1 MPMHEN
7 LERKRRENVAKYHA
21 SGACHLCEC
30 TSGSRSYC
38 RFISDDEINNDDDT
52 MNRTEN
58 RQEDEDDSKS
68 FASTANEAETPPSNS
83 KDALQQADDAHNASN
98 ASNAD
103 VPPMRSCMCYGNSTW
118 PYPLKVCEMCIADD
132 LTTGRIRHCAICNV
146 VACDE
151 YCGAVELV
159 EATDREGWNN
169 AGCLECRGMESFS
182 EMELFRRRPYPNGI
196 PRATRICTGC
206 IELFSLFSF
215 GAKYHF
221 TCRYF
226 KCQRLLVPSHVVELK
241 RFLRPFPV
249 SLLPEELMNSI
260 VDFLG
265 GKDLFSFGMVC
276 TSMFRKVEHAS
287 MDLVTRFNHEL
298 PTGPAQIVRSDNS
311 HIVYAEGKNRHSLQ
325 APDDGKTWISV
336 LNQMEQ
342 LTRDIFYFGF
352 QVKGG
357 DDGAAMR
364 YLRRRDKIKFERVYS
379 KGAAA
384 SAIAPYFETGNLSVR
399 GGQVLVTK
407 FKWHH
412 SSLVE
417 EREDRHSVRSVIFS
431 TDRVLALGI
440 HRVIVRYNC
449 FCEGDL
455 LGFIGVLRHQS
466 SIEGQTVTWAHSSSM
481 ACLGRTEEHVFGME
495 YDADRRT
502 LSTYKKNGKT
512 NKMELAPTDAQTIL
526 DDDGMLCFAA
536 ALSSGS
542 VGIKGNQLSIRAC
555 SEDEWSEFLSHTVEK
570 NTIPRIPGRSRRGAD
585 RLMRYLDHRARR
597 AMAEER
603 GDNGLVARVEVEHM
617 MEMLMENDIEGLNND
632 DSDSEIEDA
641 MQFEGG
647 DPPAALLPNVF
658 PAVNPP
664 GPI

>member
-7 LERKRRENVAKYHA
+7 LERKRRQNIAKYHA

-30 TSGSRSYC
+30 TSGSRSFC
-38 RFISDDEINNDDDT
+38 RFISDDEINNNNDDT
-52 MNRTEN
+52 IDRTEN
-58 RQEDEDDSKS
+58 QQEDEEDSES
-68 FASTANEAETPPSNS
+68 FATTANEADAPPSNS
-83 KDALQQADDAHNASN
+83 NDALHQADANDP
-98 ASNAD
+98 
-103 VPPMRSCMCYGNSTW
+103 PPMRSCMCYGNSDW
-118 PYPLKVCEMCIADD
+118 PYPLRVCEMCIADD

-151 YCGAVELV
+151 DCGAVELV
-159 EATDREGWNN
+159 EVTDREEWNN

-226 KCQRLLVPSHVVELK
+226 KCPRLLVPSHVVELK
-241 RFLRPFPV
+241 RFLRPFPA

-265 GKDLFSFGMVC
+265 GRDLFSFGMVC
-276 TSMFRKVEHAS
+276 TSMFRKVEHVS
-287 MDLVTRFNHEL
+287 MDLVTRFNDEL
-298 PTGPAQIVRSDNS
+298 PTGPAKIIRSENRNV
-311 HIVYAEGKNRHSLQ
+311 VYAEGKNRHSLQ
-325 APDDGKTWISV
+325 APDDGKTWVSV

-342 LTRDIFYFGF
+342 LTRDIFYLGF

-364 YLRRRDKIKFERVYS
+364 YLRQRDKIKFDCAYS

-384 SAIAPYFETGNLSVR
+384 SAIAPYFETGSLSVR

-412 SSLVE
+412 NSLME
-417 EREDRHSVRSVIFS
+417 EREDRNGVRSVIFS
-431 TDRVLALGI
+431 TDRVLASGI

-455 LGFIGVLRHQS
+455 LGFIGILRHQS
-466 SIEGQTVTWAHSSSM
+466 SIEGQTVTWAQSSSM
-481 ACLGRTEEHVFGME
+481 ACIGRTEEHVFGME

-512 NKMELAPTDAQTIL
+512 NKMESTPTDAQTMS
-526 DDDGMLCFAA
+526 DGGGTFCFAA

-555 SEDEWSEFLSHTVEK
+555 SEDEWSQFLSHTVEK
-570 NTIPRIPGRSRRGAD
+570 NIITRIPGRSRQGAD

-597 AMAEER
+597 AMVEER
-603 GDNGLVARVEVEHM
+603 GDNGLAARVEVEHM
-617 MEMLMENDIEGLNND
+617 MENEMEGLNND
-632 DSDSEIEDA
+632 DSDSEVEDA
-641 MQFEGG
+641 MQLEGG
-647 DPPAALLPNVF
+647 DPPVALPPNVLAA
-658 PAVNPP
+658 PNPP
-664 GPI
+664 GPM